1 MLTYVSNLTTYIC
14 FILLRKIKKETRL
27 KKQKTF
33 PSFNLFVFNEND
45 YITINNE
52 DKRIFNKKMLKF
64 TLFNINIL
72 KILGFLRLIFL

>member
-14 FILLRKIKKETRL
+14 FILLRKIKKEICL
-27 KKQKTF
+27 IKQTMF

-52 DKRIFNKKMLKF
+52 DKNFQQKYAEIFS
-64 TLFNINIL
+64 I
-72 KILGFLRLIFL
+72 

>member
-14 FILLRKIKKETRL
+14 FILLRKIKKETCL

-52 DKRIFNKKMLKF
+52 DKNFQQKYAEIFS
-64 TLFNINIL
+64 I
-72 KILGFLRLIFL
+72 